1 MLLREPPFL
10 AGRIFTQ
17 PQVHHF
23 SSALHGRS
31 FVFPRTVSHYPSF
44 LPSERLRG
52 GGARGGESGHAAD
65 GEGEPEAPLEQD
77 GAGGRAEEEKEGVR
91 PYVGLKRGYA
101 ALCPYHLLGRR
112 ELSCE
117 RVGRRNGR
125 WTDACMR
132 KCEIPRPEDLC
143 AGGIGGRDESESET
157 NTSGVPPVRGVR
169 VRGPAGLPAHIIMHL
184 CEPLSRRLGGPA
196 PAPAGIYYLLRFA

>member
-31 FVFPRTVSHYPSF
+31 FVFPRTVSYYPSF
-44 LPSERLRG
+44 LLSERLRG

-91 PYVGLKRGYA
+91 PDVGLKRVYA

-125 WTDACMR
+125 TPACESAKFLDRKIYVREGSADEMR
-132 KCEIPRPEDLC
+132 VSLKR
-143 AGGIGGRDESESET
+143 T
-157 NTSGVPPVRGVR
+157 R
-169 VRGPAGLPAHIIMHL
+169 VECRACGSVGLRACQLI
-184 CEPLSRRLGGPA
+184 
-196 PAPAGIYYLLRFA
+196 

>member
-1 MLLREPPFL
+1 M
-10 AGRIFTQ
+10 
-17 PQVHHF
+17 
-23 SSALHGRS
+23 
-31 FVFPRTVSHYPSF
+31 VS
-44 LPSERLRG
+44 
-52 GGARGGESGHAAD
+52 GGAE
-65 GEGEPEAPLEQD
+65 EA
-77 GAGGRAEEEKEGVR
+77 KEGLR
-91 PYVGLKRGYA
+91 PYVGLKKGYA

-125 WTDACMR
+125 RTDACMR
-132 KCEIPRPEDLC
+132 KCEIPRPKDLC

-184 CEPLSRRLGGPA
+184 CEPLSSAAALAVQRPRPQASTTYFGSHRNFEDFQICIFHTFRDHTPRRNH
-196 PAPAGIYYLLRFA
+196 

>member
-23 SSALHGRS
+23 SSALHGPS
-31 FVFPRTVSHYPSF
+31 FVFPRTVSYYPSF

-125 WTDACMR
+125 TPACESAKFLDRKIYVREGSADEMR
-132 KCEIPRPEDLC
+132 VSLKRTRVECLPC
-143 AGGIGGRDESESET
+143 AACGS
-157 NTSGVPPVRGVR
+157 V
-169 VRGPAGLPAHIIMHL
+169 GLRACQLI
-184 CEPLSRRLGGPA
+184 
-196 PAPAGIYYLLRFA
+196 